1 MFHEICDSYIFA
13 NFTPNINL
21 EEENK
26 RYVTFEYDTTNDNDM
41 RIKRMIKKLL
51 FEQQPLCEKC
61 KYSKKIDSSY
71 LDCEKHGFLDWV
83 HSFNREHDG
92 ALCKD
97 YKEE

>member
-1 MFHEICDSYIFA
+1 MLPLNTTRQMKMICEF
-13 NFTPNINL
+13 
-21 EEENK
+21 
-26 RYVTFEYDTTNDNDM
+26 
-41 RIKRMIKKLL
+41 KRMIEKLL

-97 YKEE
+97 YKNGDKYGRM

>member
-1 MFHEICDSYIFA
+1 MFHEICDSYIFE
-13 NFTPNINL
+13 NFAPNINL

-26 RYVTFEYDTTNDNDM
+26 RYVTFEYDTTNENDM

-71 LDCEKHGFLDWV
+71 LDCEKHGLLDCI

-97 YKEE
+97 YKE